1 VRRGSRRRKIPKRPA
16 SRNPPARRDTMA
28 SAYPIDRARPSR
40 KQQRPARTYGHKYG
54 NQNSSG
60 QEPGEAFAAYG
71 KPTVF
76 VPLPQIATNSEKS
89 VATNYTNSTKLFR
102 VIREIRGKPFWRVN
116 SSTGP
121 RLKHWLSK
129 LILGCRIYEPMYL
142 GFAQE

>member
-1 VRRGSRRRKIPKRPA
+1 
-16 SRNPPARRDTMA
+16 
-28 SAYPIDRARPSR
+28 
-40 KQQRPARTYGHKYG
+40 
-54 NQNSSG
+54 SG

-71 KPTVF
+71 KPAVF
-76 VPLPQIATNSEKS
+76 DPLPQIATNSEKS
-89 VATNYTNSTKLFR
+89 VATNYTKSTKLFR

-142 GFAQE
+142 APIHQVEELVAIQDINPGLLRRFPPLQPQPKSASNLQRQRAA